1 VRKTCSILLS
11 LLLLPLA
18 IAAQSAINS
27 GRSAGAAVSP
37 AAAAAAAATLHGTV
51 TDPSGA
57 VIIGGTVELAA
68 GVSSTALQTQIT
80 GSDGHYS
87 FANIPPGSYV
97 IRVKAGGFADF
108 VSRPATVSAAR
119 RGRWMCG
126 S

>member
-1 VRKTCSILLS
+1 
-11 LLLLPLA
+11 
-18 IAAQSAINS
+18 
-27 GRSAGAAVSP
+27 
-37 AAAAAAAATLHGTV
+37 V